1 MSNPKKQ
8 HYVPQVYLN
17 FFAEESGFLNIY
29 DREKDEFRKQTPAKA
44 GYSTHF
50 YTVEVNGEK
59 DYSIEKML
67 ANHVEGIY
75 KPVIKK
81 IENRESLT
89 REDKESLAV
98 FIAFQHLRT
107 PAQRKNYNDMVDNF
121 TKQVSKIAFEMQ
133 KVHGQ
138 LEGFD
143 DDEIEFLGETIE
155 NEKYD
160 VKVPKEHSL
169 EFMLSFSEKLSHMLL
184 NHNFAI
190 IKASSKSEFITS
202 DNPYCMVKEH
212 WSPSWSGYGVVN
224 TTKIFPL
231 TPRYL
236 LVLKD
241 VGDNVVYMQL
251 GKAEVREMNFTIA
264 SWSDRFLYS
273 KNEFLLKSLVE
284 KIKKKLIQSK

>member
-44 GYSTHF
+44 GNSTHF

-75 KPVIKK
+75 KPVIRK
-81 IENRESLT
+81 IENKEYLT
-89 REDKESLAV
+89 RKDKESLAV

-107 PAQRKNYNDMVDNF
+107 PAQRKNYNHMVDSVYKKF
-121 TKQVSKIAFEMQ
+121 SKIAFQMQ

-138 LEGFD
+138 LEGLD
-143 DDEIEFLGETIE
+143 DVEIESLGEIFE

-202 DNPYCMVKEH
+202 DNPYCMVKEK
-212 WSPSWSGYGVVN
+212 WSPPWSGHGVVN

-236 LVLKD
+236 LILKD
-241 VGDNVVYMQL
+241 AGDKMVYMQL

-273 KNEFLLKSLVE
+273 KNEFLLKSLIV